1 MIVFHSYCRPFI
13 EIEMPDRPKYTVD
26 LQKIEY
32 IDSFIHTLDCDV
44 NLLRKAIEEND
55 ILLFHNVLNHIETRC
70 IGLLETKVKPMLD
83 DEIKKAKENNRKM

>member
-44 NLLRKAIEEND
+44 NLLRKAI
-55 ILLFHNVLNHIETRC
+55 
-70 IGLLETKVKPMLD
+70 
-83 DEIKKAKENNRKM
+83 